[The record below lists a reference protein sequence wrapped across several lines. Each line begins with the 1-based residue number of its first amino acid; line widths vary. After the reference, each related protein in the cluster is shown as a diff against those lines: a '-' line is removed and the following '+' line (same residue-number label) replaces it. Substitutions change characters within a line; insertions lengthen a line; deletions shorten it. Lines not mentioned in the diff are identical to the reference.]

1 MRIQSQCTSTV
12 LMIRPAS
19 FTYNEETAA
28 NNVYQHKPV
37 NTDILSI
44 QQQALNEFDAFAQK
58 LSEAGVSVIIVP
70 DTPEPPKPDALFP
83 NNWISFHQD
92 GTVVFYPMYAANRRI
107 ERRKDI
113 IEVVEQQS
121 NFRLNQVIDLTH
133 FEEQNKF
140 LEGTGSLV
148 LDRENKIVFASVS
161 ERTAPELVIEFCRQL
176 NYKPVFFHALANN
189 TLVYH
194 TNVVLSVCERFV
206 VICLDYIYFET
217 EKEELLK
224 TFQSIN
230 KEVLNITSKQAS
242 CFAGNML
249 ELKSK
254 EGESV
259 LVMSTTA
266 YNSLDTQ
273 ELSLLNSHCTIIHSP
288 LDTIEKYGGGSA
300 RCIIAEVF
308 LPWVKK

>member
-1 MRIQSQCTSTV
+1 
-12 LMIRPAS
+12 MIRPAS
-19 FTYNEETAA
+19 FGYNEETAA

-161 ERTAPELVIEFCRQL
+161 ERTAPELVIAFCRQL
-176 NYKPVFFHALANN
+176 NYKPVFFHAIENN
-189 TLVYH
+189 IPVYH
-194 TNVVLSVCERFV
+194 TNVVLSVCEKFV
-206 VICLDYIYFET
+206 VICLDYISSET
-217 EKEELLK
+217 EKEELLQ

-266 YNSLDTQ
+266 YNSLDKQ
-273 ELSLLNSHCTIIHSP
+273 QLSFLNNHCTIIHSP

-300 RCIIAEVF
+300 RCMIAEVF
-308 LPWVKK
+308 LP